1 MEGDTI
7 KNQVYRKRKRTIAP
21 KLAEKARL
29 VKRCV
34 VHDIFRRNVRGVSTR
49 GSVSQTLGPRRFKNF
64 KRVCELDTYDEKA
77 PILHLPAM
85 RIRSRIVELVVAEN
99 LIFGLTHS
107 GVCMAYDLITKKR
120 LCIMNTSQ
128 DEVVRSL
135 FHAKCGK
142 SLITVSVYRDDNFSS
157 LKCSTTL
164 LEDVRAGRPDK
175 ARPIFQ
181 SELLRWPGFVEF
193 DDVNCKVLTYSAKDR
208 KYKVWSLVD
217 YSFVYSMEEQNIE
230 EIKISP
236 GIMLVIFNKSD
247 DQRRIPLQIRNIETG
262 EILKEF
268 EHELNPHKEI
278 EFIEQF
284 NEKLLV
290 KQQDGPLQI
299 MDVLRDG
306 CVSSSSAKRENLN
319 RLMFSCYHLNHKSV
333 TCINHIYITRKSHKL
348 EHIGTVFI
356 DSRR

>member
-1 MEGDTI
+1 
-7 KNQVYRKRKRTIAP
+7 
-21 KLAEKARL
+21 
-29 VKRCV
+29 
-34 VHDIFRRNVRGVSTR
+34 
-49 GSVSQTLGPRRFKNF
+49 
-64 KRVCELDTYDEKA
+64 
-77 PILHLPAM
+77 
-85 RIRSRIVELVVAEN
+85 
-99 LIFGLTHS
+99 
-107 GVCMAYDLITKKR
+107 
-120 LCIMNTSQ
+120 
-128 DEVVRSL
+128 
-135 FHAKCGK
+135 
-142 SLITVSVYRDDNFSS
+142 VYRDDNFSS

-319 RLMFSCYHLNHKSV
+319 QLMFSCYHLNHKSV

-356 DSRR
+356 DSR